1 MKQLYEMVNISK
13 QGHLSFIDRHSKE
26 EQDNMLILSA
36 IAGLR
41 VLHPQMGA
49 KKMYELLRPENIGRD
64 KFITFAVANGYGVQR
79 IRNFQKTTHSS
90 RIYKYQNLIN
100 GLVVYD
106 INNVWVSDITYFEL
120 GDTFYY
126 LTFIEDVYSRRIIG
140 SIAYPT
146 LQAKANLYALNIAL
160 KTRGI
165 SSYQSLI
172 HHSDRGVQYTSNE
185 YVKVLE
191 SRNIKIS
198 MCSSVY
204 ENAFVERVNGIIK
217 NEYLNHW
224 TINDYPSLK
233 QKLKLAVYLYNNE
246 RPHWNLGKMTP
257 LSFENYIKELPIE
270 KRKGLHMYTIDNEEK
285 DLINVNQLCL
295 FD

>member
-1 MKQLYEMVNISK
+1 MKQLFEMVNISK

-26 EQDNMLILSA
+26 EQDNMIILSA

-64 KFITFAVANGYGVQR
+64 KFISFAVANGYGIQR
-79 IRNFQKTTHSS
+79 IRNFQKTTNAS

-100 GLVVYD
+100 GLVVHD

-126 LTFIEDVYSRRIIG
+126 LTFIEDIYSRRIIG

-165 SSYQSLI
+165 SRYQSLI

-185 YVKVLE
+185 YVKALDD
-191 SRNIKIS
+191 RNIKIS

-224 TINDYPSLK
+224 TINDYTALK

-257 LSFENYIKELPIE
+257 VDFENYIKELSFE
-270 KRKGLHMYTIDNEEK
+270 
-285 DLINVNQLCL
+285 Q
-295 FD
+295 

>member
-1 MKQLYEMVNISK
+1 MVNISK

-26 EQDNMLILSA
+26 DQDNMLILSA

-49 KKMYELLRPENIGRD
+49 KKMYELLRPENIGRY

-126 LTFIEDVYSRRIIG
+126 LQFIEDVYSRRIIG

-146 LQAKANLYALNIAL
+146 LQAKANLYALI
-160 KTRGI
+160 
-165 SSYQSLI
+165 
-172 HHSDRGVQYTSNE
+172 
-185 YVKVLE
+185 
-191 SRNIKIS
+191 
-198 MCSSVY
+198 M
-204 ENAFVERVNGIIK
+204 
-217 NEYLNHW
+217 
-224 TINDYPSLK
+224 P
-233 QKLKLAVYLYNNE
+233 
-246 RPHWNLGKMTP
+246 
-257 LSFENYIKELPIE
+257 
-270 KRKGLHMYTIDNEEK
+270 
-285 DLINVNQLCL
+285 
-295 FD
+295 